1 MAPITPITSLG
12 IGPEFSIGPLEETAG
27 QAAGAGSAAGAGGFG
42 QMLVGKVA
50 ELNGLQANA
59 ASQSEALAAGKATD
73 AASVVMQVEQAALAL
88 QLAVQ
93 VRNKGVEAY
102 QEIMHMQV

>member
-1 MAPITPITSLG
+1 MAPIMPVTSLG
-12 IGPEFSIGPLEETAG
+12 IGPEFSIGPLEETARTTGAG
-27 QAAGAGSAAGAGGFG
+27 QTAGAGSFG

-59 ASQSEALAAGKATD
+59 ASQSQALATGQATD
-73 AASVVMQVEQAALAL
+73 AASVVTQVEQAALAL

-102 QEIMHMQV
+102 QEIMHMQI